1 MINFCT
7 LFDSNYLTRG
17 LAMYDSLLKNS
28 SSFHLYVLAFDDHSL
43 HWLSETTR
51 PHLTAISLKE
61 FEDEKLLKVKS
72 ERTNAEYCWTCTP
85 SIILY
90 CLKKLDLPSCTY
102 VDADMIF
109 YEDPL
114 VLINEAGASS
124 IIISEHR
131 YTREYDVSLTHGIY
145 CVQFMYF
152 KSNEEGL
159 GALNWW
165 REKCLEWCFAYLDH
179 GRFGDQKYLDDWTTR
194 FRGVHVM
201 QHPGGGIAP
210 WNIQQYE
217 FAFTENKIKLRR
229 KNQSSWESLI
239 FFHFHGLKFYSDQ
252 KVSYTGTM
260 YEIDP
265 TVNELIYRPY
275 VNSLE
280 NIQDKLCQ
288 EGIRFIP
295 NGARKPA
302 PSKLNIF
309 AQFLKERIL
318 LVMKGKIS
326 IFDFSKFDFRK
337 YYHFY
342 TIHQPK

>member
-17 LAMYDSLLKNS
+17 LAMYESLLKTT

-43 HWLSETTR
+43 NYLRETAG
-51 PHLTAISLKE
+51 PHLTIISLKA
-61 FEDEKLLKVKS
+61 FEDEKLLSVKAGRS
-72 ERTNAEYCWTCTP
+72 NAEYCWTCTP

-90 CLKKLDLPSCTY
+90 CLKRFNLTSCTY
-102 VDADMIF
+102 VDADMMF
-109 YEDPL
+109 YHDPQI
-114 VLINEAGASS
+114 LIDEADGSS
-124 IIISEHR
+124 IIITEHR
-131 YTREYDVSLTHGIY
+131 YSREYDVSKTHGIY

-159 GALNWW
+159 EALNWW
-165 REKCLEWCFAYLDH
+165 RDQCIEWCFAYLDH

-194 FRGVHVM
+194 FTGVHVM

-217 FAFTENKIKLRR
+217 FSANGNEIKLRK
-229 KNQSSWESLI
+229 KNQSTWEALV

-260 YEIDP
+260 YEVDSH
-265 TVNELIYRPY
+265 VNKLLYRPY
-275 VNSLE
+275 VNRLE
-280 NIQDKLCQ
+280 SIQSRLHK
-288 EGIRFIP
+288 EGVRFNS
-295 NGARKPA
+295 NGARNPA

-309 AQFLKERIL
+309 AQFLKERML
-318 LVMKGKIS
+318 LVMRGKIS
-326 IFDFSKFDFRK
+326 VFDFRKFDFRK

-342 TIHQPK
+342 PIH